1 MGGPFD
7 SLGLGLAVAGAV
19 IILAGLFLT
28 PMRDV
33 ILGRVSLRPDP
44 PAPQPADAPQAEVNP
59 IPKPDPAAARDRRGV
74 DYREQEA
81 LFARTLLTAQKTAD
95 ELVRNAKLEA
105 DEILAK
111 AEAAASETARVS
123 RKNATE
129 ITQTAQQDA
138 DLIVSSA
145 KQKAA
150 AWLSLLQAEADK
162 LTADAHEAFQGAQR
176 SVEQHVAS
184 LTSRFERRMAEWD
197 ADPWEQQRAVS
208 GHNGLP
214 ASPAERTPARIA

>member
-33 ILGRVSLRPDP
+33 VLGKASLRPDH
-44 PAPQPADAPQAEVNP
+44 PAPQPAGA
-59 IPKPDPAAARDRRGV
+59 PKPESNRVSKVDPTARDTRGV
-74 DYREQEA
+74 DHREQEA
-81 LFARTLLTAQKTAD
+81 LFARTLLTAQKTAE
-95 ELVRNAKLEA
+95 ELVRNATLEA
-105 DEILAK
+105 QDILAK
-111 AEAAASETARVS
+111 AEAAASEATRVS
-123 RKNATE
+123 RKNAAE
-129 ITQTAQQDA
+129 ITQTAQEDA
-138 DLIVSSA
+138 DLIVASA

-150 AWLSLLQAEADK
+150 AWLALLQSEADK

-184 LTSRFERRMAEWD
+184 LTGRFERRMAEWD
-197 ADPWEQQRAVS
+197 ADPWEQQRTVT
-208 GHNGLP
+208 GHNGMS

>member
-33 ILGRVSLRPDP
+33 ILGRTSLRADL
-44 PAPQPADAPQAEVNP
+44 PAPQPADAPQPEGSWV
-59 IPKPDPAAARDRRGV
+59 PKPDPAVRDKRA

-81 LFARTLLTAQKTAD
+81 LFARTLLTAQKTAE
-95 ELVRNAKLEA
+95 ELVRNAKMEA
-105 DEILAK
+105 QDILAK
-111 AEAAASETARVS
+111 AEAAANEATRVS
-123 RKNATE
+123 RKNAAE

-138 DLIVSSA
+138 DLIVASA

-150 AWLSLLQAEADK
+150 AWLALLQAEADT
-162 LTADAHEAFQGAQR
+162 LAADAHEAFQGARR

-184 LTSRFERRMAEWD
+184 LTARFERRMAEWD
-197 ADPWEQQRAVS
+197 ADPWEQQRKMPDRD
-208 GHNGLP
+208 GLP
-214 ASPAERTPARIA
+214 ASPAERTPVRIG

>member
-19 IILAGLFLT
+19 IIFAGLFLT

-33 ILGRVSLRPDP
+33 ILGRTSLAADR
-44 PAPQPADAPQAEVNP
+44 PAPQPADAPQPEGNRV
-59 IPKPDPAAARDRRGV
+59 PKSDPAARGTRGA

-105 DEILAK
+105 QDLLAK
-111 AEAAASETARVS
+111 AETAASEATRLS

-129 ITQTAQQDA
+129 ITQAAQQDA
-138 DLIVSSA
+138 DLIVASA

-150 AWLSLLQAEADK
+150 AWLALLQAEADK
-162 LTADAHEAFQGAQR
+162 LTADANEAFQGAQR

-184 LTSRFERRMAEWD
+184 LTARFERRMAEWD
-197 ADPWEQQRAVS
+197 ADPWEQQRAVP
-208 GHNGLP
+208 GHNGMP